1 MYVPTCRSRNIS
13 GMEIGGSRRGAY
25 LCVYACDCCVNQSL
39 RSEVPTFKGRKMGQ
53 KISRQI
59 KAKVASRRL
68 RKSRGSKSPETK
80 EEERQETA
88 MARDCVIEIVSESKE
103 IK

>member
-1 MYVPTCRSRNIS
+1 MGVEESAGVCAYRVIGAKNIS
-13 GMEIGGSRRGAY
+13 GREIGGSRRGANQ
-25 LCVYACDCCVNQSL
+25 CVYPCDCCVNQSL

-68 RKSRGSKSPETK
+68 RKLRGVEKPK
-80 EEERQETA
+80 
-88 MARDCVIEIVSESKE
+88 D
-103 IK
+103 